1 MQQRIQALSPL
12 LANQIAAGEV
22 VERPASVVK
31 ELIENS
37 IDAGATRIELDI
49 ESGGMKLI
57 RVHDN
62 GVGIHQEDL
71 ILALSPH
78 ATSKL
83 HDTEELSNIMTLG
96 FRGEA
101 LASIASISRLT
112 LTSAKKE
119 TSGFSVLAE
128 GDIQPALL
136 PASHPEGTTVLVQDL
151 FFNTPARRK
160 FLRSER
166 TEFEAIDEL
175 IKRFALSYHHIRFT
189 LKHNQ
194 RQIRQYPIANNASQE
209 IERLKALCGNDF
221 VQHALQIE
229 ATSAH
234 MTLSGWIA
242 EPTFSRSQT
251 DMQYFYVNG
260 RMVRDKVM
268 VHAVKQA
275 YHDVLYRDR
284 HPAYVLF
291 LQMSPDQLDV
301 NVHPTKNEV
310 RFRESRL
317 VHEFLKHALSDAL
330 TKKEHA
336 ACEIT
341 HAQVV
346 TSIDTQRALPPVFP
360 AQDFFV
366 PLHHEPVA
374 TLAPIPFVSEPM
386 VLPTQERL
394 SFVEHENRVAEQIED
409 KTCMGHPVH
418 DSLLATHS
426 LGYALCQFQGI
437 YIFAENDA
445 GLVIIDMHAA
455 HERVL
460 YEKLKIA
467 YDAKTWPQQLLMLP
481 YSLMLSEREV
491 RLLEKEQ
498 SFFEELGFDVS
509 CAGAELVL
517 IRAVPALL
525 ADGDPGELVRDI
537 IADLLVHGSS
547 IRLQEKS
554 YKLLGTLACH
564 AAVRAKRKLTVPEMN
579 ALLRAMEQTDHSG
592 QCNHGRPTTLQLSP
606 HDLDKLF
613 LRGR

>member
-1 MQQRIQALSPL
+1 MQHRIQALSSL

-37 IDAGATRIELDI
+37 IDAGSTRIDVDI
-49 ESGGMKLI
+49 EAGGIKLI

-62 GVGIHQEDL
+62 GRGIHQDDL
-71 ILALSPH
+71 LLALSPH
-78 ATSKL
+78 ATSKI
-83 HDTEELSNIMTLG
+83 HTSDELANIITLG

-112 LTSAKKE
+112 LTSAQQG
-119 TSGFSVLAE
+119 SHGFSVVAE

-136 PASHPEGTTVLVQDL
+136 SASHPEGTTVLVEDL

-166 TEFEAIDEL
+166 TEFENIDEL
-175 IKRFALSYHHIRFT
+175 IKRFALFYRHIRFT

-194 RQIRQYPIANNASQE
+194 RQIRQYPIALNAMQE
-209 IERLKALCGNDF
+209 MERLKSLCGNDF

-229 ATSAH
+229 AESAN
-234 MTLSGWIA
+234 MTLTGWIA

-291 LQMSPDQLDV
+291 LQVSPDQIDV

-317 VHEFLKHALSDAL
+317 VHEFLKHALHDAL
-330 TKKEHA
+330 AQPSEHA
-336 ACEIT
+336 ACEMT
-341 HAQVV
+341 
-346 TSIDTQRALPPVFP
+346 P
-360 AQDFFV
+360 
-366 PLHHEPVA
+366 EPVA
-374 TLAPIPFVSEPM
+374 IIAEKPLEKKEEMQPVSRPAYFNAPALFEPLAKEEFIKP
-386 VLPTQERL
+386 VLAAPTQARL
-394 SFVEHENRVAEQIED
+394 SFDAPASMAMTVQREPSQA
-409 KTCMGHPVH
+409 
-418 DSLLATHS
+418 
-426 LGYALCQFQGI
+426 LGFALCQFQGI
-437 YIFAENDA
+437 YIFAENDD

-460 YEKLKIA
+460 YEKLKQA
-467 YDAKTWPQQLLMLP
+467 YAQKTWPQQLLMMP
-481 YSLMLSEREV
+481 VSLTLSDREANLV
-491 RLLEKEQ
+491 EQ
-498 SFFEELGFDVS
+498 EQAFFDGLGFDLS
-509 CAGAELVL
+509 RAGNALVL
-517 IRAVPALL
+517 IRAVPTLL
-525 ADGDPGELVRDI
+525 AEGDPTLLVRDI

-547 IRLQEKS
+547 VRAQEKADA
-554 YKLLGTLACH
+554 LLGTLACRTALH
-564 AAVRAKRKLTVPEMN
+564 AKRKLTLPEMN

-592 QCNHGRPTTLQLSP
+592 QCNHGRPTTLQLSLQ
-606 HDLDKLF
+606 DLDKLF